1 VSETFAAAPVS
12 EASAAVPAAAPIGA
26 PIGGDPVTAPFRG
39 DPTTVP
45 TSRGLRSSR
54 GTRVQTL
61 AQAPFPFL
69 RGILAELAVPAAAPL
84 PPLSRPRW
92 LRRLPHV
99 VVCLIALCLGL
110 AAMDELSD
118 GYRLGLLGTVSGLA
132 LGVAIVFAL
141 WRPVPAWWLSLG
153 VTVVAAAA
161 ARSDMVAANPG
172 PGPDWPWSTSTM
184 TAQAFVLFLLAL
196 RLPTRVAV
204 GALSLTCLATYVL
217 QGLAGEPSY
226 PPTGMLPGPSYHPGP
241 SYYPTGALAVVVFAA
256 VVLLG
261 TALRGRR
268 EARTQLVEQASLTEE
283 ERARRTVLEERSR
296 IARELH
302 DVVAHHMS
310 VISIQA
316 QVAPHLVENPTD
328 ELKENLEGIRQ
339 NALEALTELRRVL
352 GVLRSENPED
362 PYGLGAGAGVA
373 PDAPQPTLGRLDA
386 LVENTRAAGL
396 DVTTEISGE
405 QLPLAPGVE
414 LSAYRIIQE
423 ALSNALRH
431 APGSAVKVE
440 LWHFPRGLQVRVVN
454 SRPER
459 PAPPSPGAG
468 HGLLGM
474 RERVAMLG
482 GTLVTSETSCGGFAV
497 AAFLPGNGHGAAP
510 TDDDAP
516 AHDAARTGGTFTS
529 LPDEICTGLPGE
541 EKP

>member
-1 VSETFAAAPVS
+1 MRSILTDL
-12 EASAAVPAAAPIGA
+12 ASPA
-26 PIGGDPVTAPFRG
+26 
-39 DPTTVP
+39 
-45 TSRGLRSSR
+45 S
-54 GTRVQTL
+54 
-61 AQAPFPFL
+61 
-69 RGILAELAVPAAAPL
+69 APL
-84 PPLSRPRW
+84 PPLSRPPL

-99 VVCLIALCLGL
+99 AVVWIAF
-110 AAMDELSD
+110 
-118 GYRLGLLGTVSGLA
+118 GLA
-132 LGVAIVFAL
+132 LAAADELNTDYHLGFALGAVTGVAQGVAIALAL

-153 VTVVAAAA
+153 ATVVAAVC
-161 ARSDMVAANPG
+161 ARPHMAVEIPPPG
-172 PGPDWPWSTSTM
+172 PNWPWSPP
-184 TAQAFVLFLLAL
+184 AIIAHAIVLFFLAL
-196 RLPTRVAV
+196 RVPTRVAV
-204 GALSLTCLATYVL
+204 GALSLTALVTYVL
-217 QGLAGEPSY
+217 QGLVGGPAYSS
-226 PPTGMLPGPSYHPGP
+226 TGV
-241 SYYPTGALAVVVFAA
+241 LAVAVFAV

-283 ERARRTVLEERSR
+283 ERARRTLLEERSR

-362 PYGLGAGAGVA
+362 PYGLGAGAGTA
-373 PDAPQPTLGRLDA
+373 PHAPQPTLDRLDA

-396 DVTTEISGE
+396 DVTTEITGE

-431 APGSAVKVE
+431 APGSAVRVE

-454 SRPER
+454 SRPDR

-482 GTLVTSETSCGGFAV
+482 GTLVTSQTSCGGFAV
-497 AAFLPGNGHGAAP
+497 AAFLPRNGTAP
-510 TDDDAP
+510 TDDFTD
-516 AHDAARTGGTFTS
+516 DNSTDDNSTDDNSTGPT
-529 LPDEICTGLPGE
+529 GE
-541 EKP
+541 ETP